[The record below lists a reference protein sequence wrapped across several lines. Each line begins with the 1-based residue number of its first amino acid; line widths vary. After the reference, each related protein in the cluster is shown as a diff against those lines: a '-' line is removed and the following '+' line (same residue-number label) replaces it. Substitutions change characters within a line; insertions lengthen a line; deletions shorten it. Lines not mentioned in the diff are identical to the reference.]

1 MILVAD
7 IKILG
12 RKKAT
17 DVMCWL
23 VFETR
28 QLREKACPVLYLWKL
43 KSVSVQEP
51 KKKVVLPI
59 RVLQW
64 TADDLEGL
72 MVPLF
77 TVTQRILP
85 REAVFSV
92 TL

>member
-1 MILVAD
+1 MLVGVGD
-7 IKILG
+7 P
-12 RKKAT
+12 
-17 DVMCWL
+17 
-23 VFETR
+23 
-28 QLREKACPVLYLWKL
+28 LREKACRLEVLYLWKL

-51 KKKVVLPI
+51 KKKVFLLI

-72 MVPLF
+72 MIPLF
-77 TVTQRILP
+77 TVTQRIPP